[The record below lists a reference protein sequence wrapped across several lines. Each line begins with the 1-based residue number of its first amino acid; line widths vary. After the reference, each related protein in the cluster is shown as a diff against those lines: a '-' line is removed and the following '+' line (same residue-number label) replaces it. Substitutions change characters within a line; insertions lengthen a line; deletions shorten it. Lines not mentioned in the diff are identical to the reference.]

1 MLQLILET
9 WYANDA
15 IVYVIYLFLGKKNIK
30 NMQCKKNI
38 CAKFMI
44 KN

>member
-15 IVYVIYLFLGKKNIK
+15 IVYVLFIYSWVKKTLK
-30 NMQCKKNI
+30 I
-38 CAKFMI
+38 CNVKRI
-44 KN
+44 YVPNLW

>member
-15 IVYVIYLFLGKKNIK
+15 IVYVVYLFLGKKKTLKTCNV
-30 NMQCKKNI
+30 KKMYVPNLW
-38 CAKFMI
+38 
-44 KN
+44 